1 MLGSACSLVNGIL
14 GIAYSQ
20 DTWRELTDHRLQVSE
35 DVFSHLR
42 LCPSPPAGVYWAI
55 SPSNG

>member
-1 MLGSACSLVNGIL
+1 MLGSACSMFYDIL
-14 GIAYSQ
+14 GITYSQ

-35 DVFSHLR
+35 GAFSHLG
-42 LCPSPPAGVYWAI
+42 LCPSPPAGVHWAI